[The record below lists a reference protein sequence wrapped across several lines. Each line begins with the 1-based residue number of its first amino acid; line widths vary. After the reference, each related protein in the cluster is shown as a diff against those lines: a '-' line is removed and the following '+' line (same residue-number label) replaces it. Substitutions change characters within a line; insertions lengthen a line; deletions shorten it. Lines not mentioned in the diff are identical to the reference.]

1 MAAPSD
7 PRRASISAGGP
18 VGAPSQPRRAPI
30 PAGGPVRGHPAR
42 RVVLA
47 AAAALPLA
55 AVSGCA
61 GPDVL
66 AAPPGP
72 APDVRM
78 LRSAIAAEQLMVDH
92 YAAVLDG
99 ARTTARTSAGAAAA
113 STSADGDSADG
124 DSADGGRW
132 PTALIAVLEPV
143 LAEHRAHLA
152 QLHSRL
158 IVPAGSRAAE
168 PAASGRS
175 AAGTAVPSAPEAA
188 VAFLRAAE
196 QAAATALLDWLP
208 HVPGSLAQLFA
219 SISASEA
226 THVPVLDAAASVA
239 GQAS

>member
-1 MAAPSD
+1 M
-7 PRRASISAGGP
+7 G
-18 VGAPSQPRRAPI
+18 
-30 PAGGPVRGHPAR
+30 GHPAR

-78 LRSAIAAEQLMVDH
+78 LRSAIADEQLMVDH

-99 ARTTARTSAGAAAA
+99 ARTTATTSAGAAAA
-113 STSADGDSADG
+113 STSADGGSADG
-124 DSADGGRW
+124 GSADGGSADGGRW

-175 AAGTAVPSAPEAA
+175 AGGTAVPSAPEAA

>member
-1 MAAPSD
+1 M
-7 PRRASISAGGP
+7 G
-18 VGAPSQPRRAPI
+18 
-30 PAGGPVRGHPAR
+30 GHPAR

-78 LRSAIAAEQLMVDH
+78 LRSAIADEQLMVDH

-99 ARTTARTSAGAAAA
+99 ARTTATTSAGAAAA
-113 STSADGDSADG
+113 STSADGG
-124 DSADGGRW
+124 SADGGRW

-175 AAGTAVPSAPEAA
+175 AGGTAVPSAPEAA